1 MTVIVLSGNPHIS
14 RKIKHEDYEF
24 KACLGYMVRSYL
36 KPHRTNETA
45 QQITALGIKPENL
58 SPVTRIQMVEE
69 ENRVLKAVLWLWTHL
84 CHGTLRLCSPH
95 PHNKEI
101 NLVI

>member
-36 KPHRTNETA
+36 KPHRANETA
-45 QQITALGIKPENL
+45 QQITALGIK
-58 SPVTRIQMVEE
+58 
-69 ENRVLKAVLWLWTHL
+69 LKT
-84 CHGTLRLCSPH
+84 
-95 PHNKEI
+95 
-101 NLVI
+101 